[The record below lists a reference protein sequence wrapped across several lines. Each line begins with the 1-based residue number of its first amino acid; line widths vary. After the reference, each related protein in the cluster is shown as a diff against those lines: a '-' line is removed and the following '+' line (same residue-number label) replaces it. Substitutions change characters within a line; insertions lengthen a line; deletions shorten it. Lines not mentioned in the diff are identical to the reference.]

1 MTLIWLGC
9 TNLHAQSRQSEV
21 AGGAGEITAAPAP
34 ISPECRPLTPG
45 QSLTINQDRDQSN
58 TGIPKTYRLTRD
70 RTNRDL
76 YIAEFNINFTALEPT
91 MRERFIG
98 DAANPMSPTL
108 SSRDFEGVRKPFQA
122 MNDYMRAAMIART
135 RECFGQ
141 MQNRLMTSD
150 GTQIELRLATPNT
163 EDPPPQT
170 TISINTSDARANS
183 QSWTSQ
189 ISCPT
194 IIHEVMHL
202 MGLCD
207 GYRESQI
214 RVSDTGQI
222 LQSPPAKIPPATPGK
237 VSQNFVYNCRS
248 VEPQG
253 SVMHNQTF
261 ALAEI
266 LEVRSCPFPESST
279 AHSEQVQDTLPSQ
292 CPDGSPGTLLQMTR
306 ASLTSRVTQQRRPGV
321 QPSSRFFYYYR
332 VMPPRSDTILPAQM
346 RMITMPLCNQLNENY
361 ITCAQN
367 AYRTLQIEGCVNVPP
382 FCQTTDYLR

>member
-9 TNLHAQSRQSEV
+9 TQLQAQAEQSEV
-21 AGGAGEITAAPAP
+21 AGGAGDIEAAPAP
-34 ISPECRPLTPG
+34 ISPECRPLLPG
-45 QSLTINQDRDQSN
+45 QSIDIEQDSDQSN

-98 DAANPMSPTL
+98 DAENPISPVL
-108 SSRDFEGVRKPFQA
+108 SAQDFQGVRKPFQV

-135 RECFGQ
+135 QECFRQ
-141 MQNRLMTSD
+141 MQNRLVTSD
-150 GTQIELRLATPNT
+150 GTQIELRLANPTAEN
-163 EDPPPQT
+163 PPPQT
-170 TISINTSDARANS
+170 TISINTADARANS

-214 RVSDTGQI
+214 RVSDAGEI
-222 LQSPPAKIPPATPGK
+222 LRSPPAKIPPANPSK
-237 VSQNFVYNCRS
+237 VPPNFAYNCRS
-248 VEPQG
+248 IEPQD
-253 SVMHNQTF
+253 SVMHNQTV
-261 ALAEI
+261 ALAET
-266 LEVRSCPFPESST
+266 LEVKSCPFPEGGLI
-279 AHSEQVQDTLPSQ
+279 HSERVQDALPSQ
-292 CPDGSPGTLLQMTR
+292 CPDGSSGTLMQMTR
-306 ASLTSRVTQQRRPGV
+306 ESLTRRVTQQRRPGV
-321 QPSSRFFYYYR
+321 QPRTRSFYYYR
-332 VMPPRSDTILPAQM
+332 VMPPRTDTILPAHM
-346 RMITMPLCNQLNENY
+346 RMITMPLCTQLNENY

-382 FCQTTDYLR
+382 FCQTLDYLR